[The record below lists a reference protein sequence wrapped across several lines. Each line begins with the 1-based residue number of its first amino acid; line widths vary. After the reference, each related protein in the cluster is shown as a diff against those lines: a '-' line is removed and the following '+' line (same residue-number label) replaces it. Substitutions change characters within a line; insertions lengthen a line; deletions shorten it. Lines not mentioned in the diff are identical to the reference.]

1 MQNDSYK
8 TNLSDTTKKL
18 EASLADLESKTL
30 EYETASANL
39 EAKDRII
46 ADLSDQC
53 TGHEMSI
60 EKLQS
65 AVKSVTQVNH
75 LDNCF
80 TLHVCLP
87 FRAWIGASHF
97 SVSSTK

>member
-18 EASLADLESKTL
+18 EAALADLQSKTL
-30 EYETASANL
+30 ECETASANL

-65 AVKSVTQVNH
+65 AVKSVTQVSK
-75 LDNCF
+75 
-80 TLHVCLP
+80 P
-87 FRAWIGASHF
+87 S
-97 SVSSTK
+97 K